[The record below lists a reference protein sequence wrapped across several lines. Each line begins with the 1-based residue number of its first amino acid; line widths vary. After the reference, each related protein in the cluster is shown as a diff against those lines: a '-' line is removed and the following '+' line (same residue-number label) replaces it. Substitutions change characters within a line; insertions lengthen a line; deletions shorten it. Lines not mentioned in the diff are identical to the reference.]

1 MMGRGMW
8 KYLVN
13 VQAVTGRRL
22 VIALPLIWLAVFFF
36 LPLVETLQVSFTSP
50 RRGIPPYEPL
60 WGIGDD
66 GFFTNCTTGN
76 YALLLQYWSDYFG
89 PAFNSIKL
97 AFFSTLVCLL
107 FAYPMA
113 WLIARSNEK
122 WRTILLVLVMLPF
135 WTSSLLRIYALIG
148 SLNPNGFI
156 NAAGLWLGLI
166 DAPNQMMQTD
176 FSIYMGMVLTY
187 LPLMILPLYAVMVRL
202 DADLLDAAAD
212 LGGSGVQ
219 IFRTIILPL
228 TVPGIIAGSLLVF
241 IPAVGEFVIPALL
254 GGPDQLMM
262 GKVLW
267 TEFFRNRDWPV
278 ASAIAMLLLA
288 ILTVPIIYARYQH
301 GRDAAAETPS
311 PKQAE
316 AG

>member
-1 MMGRGMW
+1 MMGRGMR

-66 GFFTNCTTGN
+66 GFFNNFTTGN

-166 DAPNQMMQTD
+166 DAPIQMMQTD

-202 DADLLDAAAD
+202 DTDLLDAAAD

-288 ILTVPIIYARYQH
+288 ILTVPIIYARYQD
-301 GRDAAAETPS
+301 GRDAVAEMPN
-311 PKQAE
+311 PKRAE